1 MLYLPP
7 QWAHDGIAQG
17 ECMTC
22 SIGFRVPEATELARE
37 VLIRFAEELDGE
49 APRRLY
55 RDPKQEATS
64 TPGLV
69 PEALEAFAAEAIERL
84 LKDPAGLRS
93 ALGEILTEPKPRVW
107 FHAGEP
113 LPDGVGVRLDAR
125 TRMVYDAQRVFAN
138 GESWRTAGQDA
149 RHLRL
154 LADQRWLDAATVSK
168 VSATLRELLDQWAED
183 GWLHPLA

>member
-1 MLYLPP
+1 
-7 QWAHDGIAQG
+7 
-17 ECMTC
+17 
-22 SIGFRVPEATELARE
+22 
-37 VLIRFAEELDGE
+37 
-49 APRRLY
+49 
-55 RDPKQEATS
+55 
-64 TPGLV
+64 
-69 PEALEAFAAEAIERL
+69 
-84 LKDPAGLRS
+84 
-93 ALGEILTEPKPRVW
+93 
-107 FHAGEP
+107 
-113 LPDGVGVRLDAR
+113 VGVRLDPR